1 MRTES
6 AATTRRLIARRPGAR
21 RVRALAIAALAPL
34 AATAQTADPG
44 LGLVG
49 LPYANDVERAAAQ
62 ANQQVFNALDASCN
76 PGGIFDTVPEPGA
89 PPGGTCSD
97 EGRFLVYLNAREL
110 VHTANEIRGSG
121 ATIASLG
128 QNVEGLG
135 RALRW
140 TAAEELAVQGSM
152 ATEFSNGQLSN
163 LAARLSALRFGARG
177 FGVANLYRV
186 DPRRDRLLASTDE
199 QDAATAASG
208 EPARETYGRWG
219 GFLNGAF
226 GYGSK
231 EPTPLEDAFDFD
243 GSE

>member
-1 MRTES
+1 MRPP
-6 AATTRRLIARRPGAR
+6 APTTPRRLIARRPAAR
-21 RVRALAIAALAPL
+21 RLFGIAIAALVPL
-34 AATAQTADPG
+34 AATSQPADPG

-62 ANQQVFNALDASCN
+62 ANQRVFDALDLSCN

-89 PPGGTCSD
+89 PPVGTSCSD

-140 TAAEELAVQGSM
+140 TA
-152 ATEFSNGQLSN
+152 
-163 LAARLSALRFGARG
+163 
-177 FGVANLYRV
+177 
-186 DPRRDRLLASTDE
+186 
-199 QDAATAASG
+199 
-208 EPARETYGRWG
+208 
-219 GFLNGAF
+219 
-226 GYGSK
+226 
-231 EPTPLEDAFDFD
+231 
-243 GSE
+243 